1 MLYISDKVISFSL
14 KVNGKSKRFS
24 FDSRMRGGSYLVVTS
39 KDEIKALES
48 SDMFNRIYRRG
59 EESVEAPKRSRAKAK
74 EPKAITEVETWQDAQ
89 SYLAENYSVDMNQL
103 QTPSDILSAASANN
117 IIFPNLQ

>member
-1 MLYISDKVISFSL
+1 
-14 KVNGKSKRFS
+14 
-24 FDSRMRGGSYLVVTS
+24 VTS

-59 EESVEAPKRSRAKAK
+59 EESVEAPKRSRAKVK

-117 IIFPNLQ
+117 ISFPNLQ